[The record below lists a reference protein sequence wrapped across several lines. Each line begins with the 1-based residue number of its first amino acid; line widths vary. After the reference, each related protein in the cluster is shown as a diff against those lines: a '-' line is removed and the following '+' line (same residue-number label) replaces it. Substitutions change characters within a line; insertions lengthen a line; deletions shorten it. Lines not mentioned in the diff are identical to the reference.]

1 MASPGCKATL
11 RGSEIVDE
19 DDELAKP
26 GEGVSLLDEVVRT
39 L

>member
-11 RGSEIVDE
+11 RGKEIVDE
-19 DDELAKP
+19 DDEFAKP
-26 GEGVSLLDEVVRT
+26 GEGESETDEAVRT